1 MIDDMHGLYE
11 FASEAHYA
19 GWKTAIENVRRV
31 IGLELSRISV
41 AHETG
46 SSVDAFRVAEECS
59 KALREGLAAIE
70 AAGKITR

>member
-19 GWKTAIENVRRV
+19 GWKTAIE
-31 IGLELSRISV
+31 
-41 AHETG
+41 
-46 SSVDAFRVAEECS
+46 
-59 KALREGLAAIE
+59 